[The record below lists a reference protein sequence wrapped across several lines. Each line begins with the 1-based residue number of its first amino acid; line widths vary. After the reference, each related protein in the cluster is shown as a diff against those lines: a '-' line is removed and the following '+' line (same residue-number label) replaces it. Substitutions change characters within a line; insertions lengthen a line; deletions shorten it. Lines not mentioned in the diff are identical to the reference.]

1 MCPECGQSPPKSHKR
16 RGTFQSE
23 SDPALSR
30 LRRFCLFSS
39 RRLYLPLQCSR
50 GLGWVEFSRT
60 PDSVP
65 RQTLRVTKQTIG
77 WNQHFWP
84 LWVPA
89 VERDPSAN
97 RRSLWLGSTNP
108 ITHLECV
115 KSFVGLP
122 TSSSAPS
129 AQSARSETC
138 RLGDVVPSGAFG
150 SFRHNR
156 SRSCK
161 STWVLE
167 GSLAGN
173 FWCHGQ
179 PQDGPRR
186 SRAVWGL
193 KNWPKSARKFPA
205 RLPSGTQSTVLWGS
219 KSGIRTSRRWAD
231 AE

>member
-1 MCPECGQSPPKSHKR
+1 MPKLCS
-16 RGTFQSE
+16 
-23 SDPALSR
+23 ALGA
-30 LRRFCLFSS
+30 RRFCLFSS
-39 RRLYLPLQCSR
+39 RRFFLPLQCSR
-50 GLGWVEFSRT
+50 ALGWVEFSRT

-129 AQSARSETC
+129 AQSARSEPC

-173 FWCHGQ
+173 FWCHGMSLEYW
-179 PQDGPRR
+179 PAGLICGATGTARR
-186 SRAVWGL
+186 A
-193 KNWPKSARKFPA
+193 
-205 RLPSGTQSTVLWGS
+205 PS
-219 KSGIRTSRRWAD
+219 I
-231 AE
+231 

>member
-1 MCPECGQSPPKSHKR
+1 MSVHGATLQWQSLEPKWLRMKNSLCPECGQSPYKSHKR

-65 RQTLRVTKQTIG
+65 RQTLRVTKQTTG

-84 LWVPA
+84 LWAAA

-108 ITHLECV
+108 ITHLKCV

-129 AQSARSETC
+129 
-138 RLGDVVPSGAFG
+138 P
-150 SFRHNR
+150 
-156 SRSCK
+156 
-161 STWVLE
+161 
-167 GSLAGN
+167 
-173 FWCHGQ
+173 
-179 PQDGPRR
+179 
-186 SRAVWGL
+186 
-193 KNWPKSARKFPA
+193 
-205 RLPSGTQSTVLWGS
+205 
-219 KSGIRTSRRWAD
+219 
-231 AE
+231 